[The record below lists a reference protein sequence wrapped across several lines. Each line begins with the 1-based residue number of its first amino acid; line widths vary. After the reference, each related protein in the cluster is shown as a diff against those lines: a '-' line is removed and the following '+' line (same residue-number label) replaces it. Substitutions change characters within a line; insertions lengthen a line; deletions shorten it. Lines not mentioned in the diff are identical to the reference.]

1 MVRSFRSSIHRFW
14 TRLKRYFSGKL
25 FVVQLSA
32 GIGAFALRTLLA
44 YLFRSD
50 MVSSI
55 IAGLIGSYTGYIG
68 TYAFGYWL
76 RFRKDY
82 RVSGRSIRKDILG
95 LQSAEQLPNV
105 TTLIISIAWQ
115 GLFIQATGLPTWV
128 GVNLASWFGPHKFV
142 NLGAALFSNSL
153 KRGWI
158 DGSWLAPLWIRR
170 FLGRVKH
177 FGRSVDNADGEPD
190 IAETQSVEVE
200 VVDGE

>member
-1 MVRSFRSSIHRFW
+1 MRSFRGSIHRFW
-14 TRLKRYFSGKL
+14 LRLKRYFSGKL

-44 YLFRSD
+44 YSFRNN

-55 IAGLIGSYTGYIG
+55 IAGLVGSYTGYIT

-105 TTLIISIAWQ
+105 TTLIISIGWQ
-115 GLFIQATGLPTWV
+115 GIVIQATGVPSWI
-128 GVNLASWFGPHKFV
+128 GVNLASWFGPQKFV

-153 KRGWI
+153 KRGWV

-170 FLGRVKH
+170 LLKRIRH
-177 FGRSVDNADGEPD
+177 LGRSVD
-190 IAETQSVEVE
+190 IAEEELGIAEVQSDKGE